1 MATWPLPIWGSL
13 AGSHRTAGAAL
24 PKLPLMRG
32 LMPRSDPSAS
42 QPLRVVLASVVG
54 LASGLALSRS
64 LPLVPSTLLTTLVLA
79 GGAGV
84 SQRLRQASRWW
95 GLIGFAVGALVGT
108 GWVLSL
114 ALKERQP
121 TTALGLRAFTV
132 LLMLGAGAIAGH
144 GLGGPGE
151 SAGARIAPPLA
162 GRRPADLLKAAS
174 GLTAGAFAA
183 LVTLA
188 YVHSGLDVARAFSS
202 RMSTSLTILVV
213 CLAAPGWL
221 SHQWR
226 QQRQQQRLLRSQ
238 PFAHATSSSHAPR

>member
-1 MATWPLPIWGSL
+1 
-13 AGSHRTAGAAL
+13 
-24 PKLPLMRG
+24 
-32 LMPRSDPSAS
+32 MPRSEPSFS
-42 QPLRVVLASVVG
+42 QSLRVVLASLVG

-64 LPLVPSTLLTTLVLA
+64 LSLVPSTLLSTLVLA
-79 GGAGV
+79 GGAGL

-95 GLIGFAVGALVGT
+95 ALIGFAVGALVGT
-108 GWVLSL
+108 GLVLSL

-121 TTALGLRAFTV
+121 TTALGMRAFTV
-132 LLMLGAGAIAGH
+132 LLLLGAGAIAGH
-144 GLGGPGE
+144 GLGGSSAPGGA
-151 SAGARIAPPLA
+151 AGVAPALA

-183 LVTLA
+183 LVTLT

-202 RMSTSLTILVV
+202 RLSTSLTILVV

-226 QQRQQQRLLRSQ
+226 QQRQRRLRLR
-238 PFAHATSSSHAPR
+238 PLT

>member
-1 MATWPLPIWGSL
+1 
-13 AGSHRTAGAAL
+13 
-24 PKLPLMRG
+24 
-32 LMPRSDPSAS
+32 
-42 QPLRVVLASVVG
+42 
-54 LASGLALSRS
+54 
-64 LPLVPSTLLTTLVLA
+64 VPSTLLTTLVLA

-121 TTALGLRAFTV
+121 TTALGMRAFTV

-226 QQRQQQRLLRSQ
+226 QQRQQRRLLRSQ

>member
-121 TTALGLRAFTV
+121 TTALGMRAFTV

-174 GLTAGAFAA
+174 GL
-183 LVTLA
+183 A

-226 QQRQQQRLLRSQ
+226 QQRQQRRLLRSQ